1 MKQYT
6 KASSWR
12 QWHVAVKSG
21 SVGELIFSE
30 TRPNTFYVMNPSD
43 GFIYVNLTTSNPSP
57 ELYEF
62 EIEPNKA
69 DVIGRPT
76 STQNLYIYNH
86 GSKDS
91 VITVWSYDGPFDIAM
106 LKQFKVDLKSAK
118 FDGVISAFKA
128 SASLPYGNNHIGKV
142 TVDNLDE
149 PTDYTT
155 NITALK
161 TELEQQG
168 ELIADLRET
177 LQKMSYHH
185 VSRCKTQYV
194 LANNQN
200 TYVTDTLTLREISVH
215 NDTDR
220 FLIVTGYK
228 VVDSEVTT
236 TELFEFRLASKEGI
250 SGVEFLGIPVR
261 IKAYFN
267 DTNSENDAFRL
278 DWRAD

>member
-30 TRPNTFYVMNPSD
+30 TKPNTFYVMNPSD

-91 VITVWSYDGPFDIAM
+91 VITIWSYDGPFDIAM

-118 FDGVISAFKA
+118 FDGVISSFKA

-142 TVDNLDE
+142 TIENEDFTNDMEEMIGVLTNLYLKLHEFKTDFLKSRYGYIHKSIKQIVLSGNTEETACDANDIATGHYINQIGLTNTGDNE
-149 PTDYTT
+149 VR
-155 NITALK
+155 LK
-161 TELEQQG
+161 IWQSNTEYCNVIVNAG
-168 ELIADLRET
+168 Y
-177 LQKMSYHH
+177 S
-185 VSRCKTQYV
+185 VSDID
-194 LANNQN
+194 
-200 TYVTDTLTLREISVH
+200 VTDIKKITVVASVEGESFNAQVHWYDYEIRNWS
-215 NDTDR
+215 
-220 FLIVTGYK
+220 
-228 VVDSEVTT
+228 
-236 TELFEFRLASKEGI
+236 
-250 SGVEFLGIPVR
+250 
-261 IKAYFN
+261 
-267 DTNSENDAFRL
+267 
-278 DWRAD
+278 